1 MINNFNM
8 KKGVLIID
16 KNKQAS
22 NRSLSS
28 YIKELLKIN
37 SKKAN
42 SHFDF
47 QFNKLN
53 ILPNSKRSQVTV
65 FIILA
70 IIIIAGIGLY
80 FAFRGSLFQQKLPAE
95 LEPVYS
101 YYLSCIENE
110 AGDGA
115 LILGEQAGYIE
126 QPEFSPGSQYMP
138 FSNQLDFLGTGVP
151 YWYYISGNGVL
162 KEQIPT
168 KAKMQSQLNDF
179 LKERVSECD
188 FSKFEEQ
195 GFDINFGGVEAE
207 TSINANSIDVKV
219 NQDLSISFGEITW
232 SGSKHNVNFNSNL
245 GRFYDLAQKI
255 YATQK
260 ENMFLEKYGLD
271 ILRLY
276 APVDGSEISCSPKIW
291 NVNDIRIE
299 LINALEANVPAVKL
313 EGDYYDLR
321 SKDNKYFVQDIG
333 EDVDV
338 NVNFLYLNQ
347 WPMKLEVWPSE
358 DGILRA
364 DPVGLQEGMGMLG
377 FCYVPYHFVYD
388 FAYPVLIQLYSGN
401 EMFQF
406 PVVVL
411 IDKNNP
417 RQALDVE
424 GLPNVVPELCMYKN
438 TELGVYTYNTQ
449 LEPVEADISFKC
461 FDTTCNIGKTNL
473 SAGDA
478 VLIGDFPQCVNGYIL
493 ASAPGYETKKYLIST
508 LESSDAV
515 IVLDKKYNLDL
526 EVQKQGVKLDSDY
539 AIITFTKEAETT
551 TVTYPDKKQV
561 ELTEGQYE
569 IKTYIYSN
577 SLITLKGST
586 SQKCVSV
593 PKSGIAGIFG
603 GTSEKCFDLQIP
615 DQVVSFAVS
624 GGGKQNYY
632 IGESELQTSSKLII
646 NANGFGIPKAVED
659 LQANYNNVETGGL
672 EILFE

>member
-1 MINNFNM
+1 M
-8 KKGVLIID
+8 KNRVRSNKEKFLIIN
-16 KNKQAS
+16 KNKQAG
-22 NRSLSS
+22 NRSPNF
-28 YIKELLKIN
+28 YIDKLPNIN
-37 SKKAN
+37 KKAN
-42 SHFDF
+42 SRFDF
-47 QFNKLN
+47 VSKLN
-53 ILPNSKRSQVTV
+53 LLSKSKRSQVTI

-70 IIIIAGIGLY
+70 LIIVAGIGIY
-80 FAFRGSLFQQKLPAE
+80 FAFRSNLFKQSLPVE
-95 LEPVYS
+95 LDPVYS

-110 AGDGA
+110 VSNGA

-138 FSNQLDFLGTGVP
+138 FSSQLNFLGSGVP
-151 YWYYISGNGVL
+151 YWYYISGNGVS
-162 KEQIPT
+162 KEQIPS

-179 LKERVSECD
+179 LNQRVLECD

-195 GFDINFGGVEAE
+195 GFDINFGEVEAE
-207 TSINANSIDVKV
+207 ISINEGTIDIKIK
-219 NQDLSISFGEITW
+219 QDLSISFGEITW
-232 SGSKHNVNFNSNL
+232 SGSSHNTNLNSNL

-255 YATQK
+255 YKNQK
-260 ENMFLEKYGLD
+260 ETMFLERYGLD

-291 NVNDIRIE
+291 EVNDIRVE

-313 EGDYYDLR
+313 KGDYYDLR

-377 FCYVPYHFVYD
+377 FCYTPYHFVYD
-388 FAYPVLIQLYSGN
+388 LAYPVMIQLYSGN

-417 RQALDVE
+417 REALDVE
-424 GLPNVVPELCMYKN
+424 GLPNVVPELCMHKN
-438 TELGVYTYNTQ
+438 TELSVYTYNTQ
-449 LEPVEADISFKC
+449 LEPIEADIWFKC
-461 FDTTCNIGKTNL
+461 FDTTCNIGKTDL
-473 SAGDA
+473 SQGEAILVDK
-478 VLIGDFPQCVNGYIL
+478 FPQCVNGYIV
-493 ASAPGYETKKYLIST
+493 ASAEGYKTKKYLIST
-508 LESSDAV
+508 LESSNAV
-515 IVLDKKYNLDL
+515 VVLDKKYKLDL
-526 EVQKQGVKLDSDY
+526 EVQKQKGGLGSDY
-539 AIITFTKEAETT
+539 AIITFIKDSETI
-551 TVTYPDKKQV
+551 TVTYPEIKKV

-577 SLITLKGST
+577 SQIVLDGST
-586 SQKCVSV
+586 SQKCVNI
-593 PKSGIAGIFG
+593 PKSGIIGIFG
-603 GTSEKCFDLQIP
+603 FTEEKCFDLEIP

-632 IGESELQTSSKLII
+632 IGESELQYSSKLII
-646 NANGFGIPKAVED
+646 NADSFGIPKAVED
-659 LQANYNNVETGGL
+659 LQTNYNNVEIGGL
-672 EILFE
+672 DIIFE